1 MEHLC
6 VRGCARGAM
15 VSLGTPLLTDVSVLH
30 AGCCEWDTSTAG
42 VSMLHA
48 GAIMSLGTPL
58 LTEYFEGIIQLYCSC
73 ISCVCQS
80 GMPPI

>member
-1 MEHLC
+1 MFC
-6 VRGCARGAM
+6 TRGA
-15 VSLGTPLLTDVSVLH
+15 VIGTLVL
-30 AGCCEWDTSTAG
+30 AG

-48 GAIMSLGTPL
+48 GAMMSLETPL
-58 LTEYFEGIIQLYCSC
+58 LTEYFAGMIQLYCSC